1 MLVTVMR
8 PWALLSLVLLMLPGT
23 AQAGEA
29 QVDQVIAPAK
39 AGCALCGFV
48 LTDSAHAGT
57 PDIVATPGP
66 PNTHDIIQMGDRNTA
81 IGFVFGDN
89 NYLGQFQ
96 FGSNDTSVVGLIAED
111 ASVSVIQDGSNLQSN
126 LLVWGN
132 PGGPVTVYQ
141 PHGSAPVNAAIYT
154 AADGTQVILPG
165 NATTIIRQ

>member
-1 MLVTVMR
+1 MLVTAMR
-8 PWALLSLVLLMLPGT
+8 PWALLTLVLILPG
-23 AQAGEA
+23 AARAGEA
-29 QVDQVIAPAK
+29 QIAQVVEPATVS
-39 AGCALCGFV
+39 CTLCGYV
-48 LTDSAHAGT
+48 LTDHAHAGT

-81 IGFVFGDN
+81 IGVVIGAN